1 MPKPPFQSA
10 GQPGQPVVVSGSEL
24 AGRWPT
30 MYHGIELFHPSS
42 QVVPVQDVPR
52 AWQRRQLPL
61 AKLNLTV
68 GEDLHR
74 AVVLAESSQDTS
86 HALVRVWIHGS
97 NERHA
102 ALTNVH
108 AHGSAGDDLERFLL
122 VGVAEPQVSAVQTN
136 RGDVRSARHARPPL
150 AGARAPGH
158 PVGVRCA
165 ACALAPCL
173 ARWLRPPEA
182 TAPATRMTGHRESWR
197 PSGSGRTPTLPTA
210 SAGGERRFQ
219 RGQSTRSAA
228 TSVLVRQPGQTGCG
242 SGLRGNP

>member
-1 MPKPPFQSA
+1 
-10 GQPGQPVVVSGSEL
+10 
-24 AGRWPT
+24 

-52 AWQRRQLPL
+52 ARQRGQLPL

-86 HALVRVWIHGS
+86 HALVRVWIHSS

-122 VGVAEPQVSAVQTN
+122 VGVAKPQVAAVQTN
-136 RGDVRSARHARPPL
+136 RGDVRFARHAGNLWPGLEPL
-150 AGARAPGH
+150 SIQSASDAQRVLSHRAWR
-158 PVGVRCA
+158 VGC
-165 ACALAPCL
+165 
-173 ARWLRPPEA
+173 
-182 TAPATRMTGHRESWR
+182 GHRKQQLQQL
-197 PSGSGRTPTLPTA
+197 G
-210 SAGGERRFQ
+210 
-219 RGQSTRSAA
+219 
-228 TSVLVRQPGQTGCG
+228 
-242 SGLRGNP
+242 